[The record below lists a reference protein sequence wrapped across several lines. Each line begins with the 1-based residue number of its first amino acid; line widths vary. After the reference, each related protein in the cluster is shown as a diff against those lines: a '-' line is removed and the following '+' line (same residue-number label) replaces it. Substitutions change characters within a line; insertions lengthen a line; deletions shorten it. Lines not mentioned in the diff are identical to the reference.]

1 MLKNY
6 DNQFKFGQFRN
17 KMYCY
22 LKPQDSHYN
31 HKATWINSKTNRK
44 IFW

>member
-1 MLKNY
+1 MDIIMLKNC

-22 LKPQDSHYN
+22 KKTQN
-31 HKATWINSKTNRK
+31 HT
-44 IFW
+44 